1 MTMMR
6 KIKIKLIMMKINL
19 ESPRSNSRLD
29 STRMKSLRIKLMRM
43 LNKTKLRKVPLL
55 SRSVSPMYQRTGRA
69 TWVRMR
75 TRLSLKRILR
85 KNNPRLSSP
94 STIIHSWTSS

>member
-1 MTMMR
+1 MMR
-6 KIKIKLIMMKINL
+6 KIKIKLIMTKINL

-29 STRMKSLRIKLMRM
+29 STRMRSLRTKLMRM

-75 TRLSLKRILR
+75 IRLSLKRILR
-85 KNNPRLSSP
+85 KNSPRLSSP
-94 STIIHSWTSS
+94 NTIIHSWTSS